1 MKSKRQPAMPK
12 VGATWEERQLDAGS
26 KRLTLLKWLGKT
38 PTSLWIILAFVF
50 YKPEVTCVS
59 WWQILKSITVF
70 DQEQNTQPRSSYC
83 YCLYRLE
90 SKTTSIDIEKMLLI
104 PVLLSVLLMGLILY
118 RFP

>member
-12 VGATWEERQLDAGS
+12 VGATWEVRQLDAGS

-70 DQEQNTQPRSSYC
+70 DQEQ
-83 YCLYRLE
+83 
-90 SKTTSIDIEKMLLI
+90 I
-104 PVLLSVLLMGLILY
+104 LSLGPAIVTVYTGW
-118 RFP
+118 RVKPQA